1 MGGFE
6 RDGGF
11 TLDVVFIGQGA
22 NGGGRKTDVGFA
34 LAPNFGCGRPGW
46 RGVGGMYVD
55 VVVRDSTHDE
65 NPHQQ
70 SSPVNNIVRRA
81 LLLACAGR
89 SHEPAPLR
97 CSLLL
102 CPFFAPPGCC

>member
-65 NPHQQ
+65 NPRK
-70 SSPVNNIVRRA
+70 SPPTK
-81 LLLACAGR
+81 LA
-89 SHEPAPLR
+89 
-97 CSLLL
+97 
-102 CPFFAPPGCC
+102 PGE